1 MESLR
6 NRIDLVH
13 IPFTDRGSR
22 LMLFQ
27 HDHQFL
33 IRLAERWVKWE
44 TEVGHYRQR
53 LPIVSDL
60 TFLDDAGQPLTD
72 ITLETYP
79 HVAHVQMGIGL
90 FSWTF
95 IDTDTLLLQL
105 PSGCYGIEFKVY
117 ADQAHPDFR
126 GAILRGKRNVTL
138 YQQRPSAR
146 KHD

>member
-53 LPIVSDL
+53 LP
-60 TFLDDAGQPLTD
+60 
-72 ITLETYP
+72 
-79 HVAHVQMGIGL
+79 
-90 FSWTF
+90 
-95 IDTDTLLLQL
+95 
-105 PSGCYGIEFKVY
+105 
-117 ADQAHPDFR
+117 R
-126 GAILRGKRNVTL
+126 
-138 YQQRPSAR
+138 
-146 KHD
+146 